1 MGSDDSETIPIP
13 VKLVI
18 AGGFGV
24 GKTTFIGSCS
34 EIRPVRTEE
43 LLTTASV
50 GTDDLTGVRAKTT
63 TTVAADFG
71 RITFPYSNHG
81 LVVYL
86 FGTPGQRRFWPL
98 WTELTRGAIGA
109 VVLADVRKL
118 DDCFDAL
125 TFFETRDI
133 PFIVAI
139 NVFNDAHTYDN
150 QELRA
155 ALALPPQVPLLFCD
169 ARHQRSVVDVL
180 IGLVEHVHART
191 RHTLSTLPLGEPR

>member
-1 MGSDDSETIPIP
+1 MGSDDSEAIPMS

-24 GKTTFIGSCS
+24 GKTSFIGSCS

-71 RITFPYSNHG
+71 RITFHTNQG
-81 LVVYL
+81 LVLYL

-118 DDCFDAL
+118 DDCFDAI
-125 TFFETRDI
+125 TFFETREI
-133 PFIVAI
+133 PFLIAI
-139 NVFNDAHTYDN
+139 NVFDDAHTYGD

-169 ARHQRSVVDVL
+169 ARHRGSVVDVL
-180 IGLVEHVHART
+180 IGLVEHVHARA
-191 RHTLSTLPLGEPR
+191 RHILSTSPLGEPR